1 MARNGACSCRLTLED
16 ETQSCVASG
25 LPQRP
30 HRRGR
35 HLLSEGSLMFVPAME
50 GQNRGR
56 TGQISWA
63 LFGMVSMQKCPV
75 C

>member
-1 MARNGACSCRLTLED
+1 MRDGACSCRLTLED
-16 ETQSCVASG
+16 ETQLCKAVG

-30 HRRGR
+30 NRRGG
-35 HLLSEGSLMFVPAME
+35 HVLSEGSLSFIPAME

-63 LFGMVSMQKCPV
+63 LFGAVSMQKCLV